1 MRSFVKGF
9 VLGFLC
15 GAAAGLLL
23 SPQSGLQNTAPLRQ
37 RVQEALAAG
46 RQAAQSYR
54 SQMGTRYQQMIGLVE
69 KSEESVP
76 A

>member
-23 SPQSGLQNTAPLRQ
+23 SPQSGGENAGQLRQ
-37 RVQEALAAG
+37 RVQDALEAS
-46 RQAAQSYR
+46 RQAAQSYQ
-54 SQMGTRYQQMIGLVE
+54 SQMVTRYHQMIGLTGE
-69 KSEESVP
+69 SEESGP

>member
-1 MRSFVKGF
+1 MLSFVKGF

-23 SPQSGLQNTAPLRQ
+23 SPQSGQKNTGQMRQ
-37 RVQEALAAG
+37 RVQDALEAG
-46 RQAAQSYR
+46 RQAAQSYQ
-54 SQMGTRYQQMIGLVE
+54 SQMANRYHQMISLTE
-69 KSEESVP
+69 ESEESEP

>member
-23 SPQSGLQNTAPLRQ
+23 SPQRGQENAGQLRQ
-37 RVQEALAAG
+37 RVQDALEAS

-54 SQMGTRYQQMIGLVE
+54 SQMFSRYHQMIGLAE
-69 KSEESVP
+69 ESEESGP